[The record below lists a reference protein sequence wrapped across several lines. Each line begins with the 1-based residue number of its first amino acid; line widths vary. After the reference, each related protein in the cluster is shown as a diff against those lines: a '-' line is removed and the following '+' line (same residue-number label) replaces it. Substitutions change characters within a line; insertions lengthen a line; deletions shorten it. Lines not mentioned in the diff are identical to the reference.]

1 MLYLLLQHA
10 KSWLID
16 HDVYWLVR
24 LLDQIQFR
32 ALASAALSFAV
43 VLFLG
48 PRVIAWLARKKI
60 GDTGQSDT
68 QLLAAAA
75 GSKANTP
82 TMGGILIVGA
92 IGLCTFLLA
101 DLSERF
107 IQLGLIVLV
116 WLALVGF
123 VDDWL
128 KLTAKQR
135 GSGRQGLQ
143 EWEKLIFQFGVGIMV
158 GYFLFVRPPLPTSS
172 AIIDQPNSQSM
183 SHVLT
188 LPLQK
193 TYVRPERS
201 VAPSEPNQPASQ
213 PPAQPSIAT
222 IPTAEQTPAQRE
234 PQWQANPSLIYLPM
248 VIFIA
253 VVALMIA
260 GMSNAVNITDGMDG
274 LAGGISAAVAFGIFV
289 LCLVAGDE
297 DAATYLLVPHLPGS
311 GELAILAGATAGAC
325 LGFLWWNCGPA
336 HVFMGDTGAL
346 ALGGVIG
353 YIAVA
358 IRQEFVVL
366 LMCGVFIAEIMSVVI
381 QRYYFKLTGGK
392 RVFRC
397 APFHHHL
404 NRDVDGTEL
413 WPEQRV
419 VTRLWIISIL
429 LVVLAL
435 ASLKVR

>member
-1 MLYLLLQHA
+1 MLYLILQHTKA
-10 KSWLID
+10 WLID
-16 HDVYWLVR
+16 HDVYWVVR

-32 ALASAALSFAV
+32 ALAAAALSFLI
-43 VLFLG
+43 VLLMG
-48 PRVIAWLARKKI
+48 PRTIAWLTRKKI
-60 GDTGQSDT
+60 GDTGQTDT
-68 QLLAAAA
+68 ELLRSTTQ
-75 GSKANTP
+75 GKLNTP

-92 IGLCTFLLA
+92 IIACTLLLA

-107 IQLGLIVLV
+107 VQLGLVVTL
-116 WLALVGF
+116 WLTLVGF
-123 VDDWL
+123 FDDWL
-128 KLTAKQR
+128 KLTAKRR
-135 GSGRQGLQ
+135 GSGRQGLL
-143 EWEKLIFQFGVGIMV
+143 EWEKLIFQFGIGIIA
-158 GYFLFVRPPLPTSS
+158 GYFLFVRPPVPNASVIL
-172 AIIDQPNSQSM
+172 DQPQQQSM

-193 TYVRPERS
+193 TYVRPERA
-201 VAPSEPNQPASQ
+201 VAPAEPDA
-213 PPAQPSIAT
+213 PPGQSSIAS

-234 PQWQANPSLIYLPM
+234 PQWIPNPNLIYLPL
-248 VIFIA
+248 VLFVGIA
-253 VVALMIA
+253 SLMIA

-289 LCLVAGDE
+289 LCLIAGDE

-311 GELAILAGATAGAC
+311 GELAVIAGATAGAC

-346 ALGGVIG
+346 ALGGIIG

-358 IRQEFVVL
+358 IRQEVVVL
-366 LMCGVFIAEIMSVVI
+366 LMCGVFISEIFSVVI
-381 QRYYFKLTGGK
+381 QRYYFKFSGGK

-404 NRDVDGTEL
+404 NRKTDGSEH

-419 VTRLWIISIL
+419 VVRLWIIAVL

>member
-1 MLYLLLQHA
+1 
-10 KSWLID
+10 
-16 HDVYWLVR
+16 
-24 LLDQIQFR
+24 
-32 ALASAALSFAV
+32 
-43 VLFLG
+43 
-48 PRVIAWLARKKI
+48 
-60 GDTGQSDT
+60 
-68 QLLAAAA
+68 
-75 GSKANTP
+75 
-82 TMGGILIVGA
+82 
-92 IGLCTFLLA
+92 
-101 DLSERF
+101 
-107 IQLGLIVLV
+107 
-116 WLALVGF
+116 
-123 VDDWL
+123 
-128 KLTAKQR
+128 
-135 GSGRQGLQ
+135 
-143 EWEKLIFQFGVGIMV
+143 
-158 GYFLFVRPPLPTSS
+158 
-172 AIIDQPNSQSM
+172 
-183 SHVLT
+183 
-188 LPLQK
+188 
-193 TYVRPERS
+193 
-201 VAPSEPNQPASQ
+201 
-213 PPAQPSIAT
+213 
-222 IPTAEQTPAQRE
+222 
-234 PQWQANPSLIYLPM
+234 
-248 VIFIA
+248 
-253 VVALMIA
+253 
-260 GMSNAVNITDGMDG
+260 
-274 LAGGISAAVAFGIFV
+274 V

>member
-1 MLYLLLQHA
+1 VLYLLLQHA
-10 KSWLID
+10 KAWLID

-32 ALASAALSFAV
+32 ALASAALAFAV

-92 IGLCTFLLA
+92 IGVCTFLLA

-107 IQLGLIVLV
+107 VQLGLIVLV

-123 VDDWL
+123 ADDWL

-143 EWEKLIFQFGVGIMV
+143 EWEKLIFQLGVGLMV

-172 AIIDQPNSQSM
+172 VIIDDPRGQSM

-193 TYVRPERS
+193 TYVRPERE
-201 VAPSEPNQPASQ
+201 VAPAEPNQPA
-213 PPAQPSIAT
+213 AQPALST
-222 IPTAEQTPAQRE
+222 IPTAEQSVAQRE
-234 PQWQANPSLIYLPM
+234 PQWRHNPTLFYLPM
-248 VIFIA
+248 V
-253 VVALMIA
+253 LYEQR
-260 GMSNAVNITDGMDG
+260 GEHHGRDGWACG
-274 LAGGISAAVAFGIFV
+274 GHFGGGGIWDFCAVFGRGGRGRGDVPARAA
-289 LCLVAGDE
+289 
-297 DAATYLLVPHLPGS
+297 
-311 GELAILAGATAGAC
+311 LAWERGAC
-325 LGFLWWNCGPA
+325 DSGGRD
-336 HVFMGDTGAL
+336 G
-346 ALGGVIG
+346 GGVPW
-353 YIAVA
+353 V
-358 IRQEFVVL
+358 FVVEL
-366 LMCGVFIAEIMSVVI
+366 RA
-381 QRYYFKLTGGK
+381 
-392 RVFRC
+392 C
-397 APFHHHL
+397 ACVH
-404 NRDVDGTEL
+404 G
-413 WPEQRV
+413 
-419 VTRLWIISIL
+419 
-429 LVVLAL
+429 
-435 ASLKVR
+435 